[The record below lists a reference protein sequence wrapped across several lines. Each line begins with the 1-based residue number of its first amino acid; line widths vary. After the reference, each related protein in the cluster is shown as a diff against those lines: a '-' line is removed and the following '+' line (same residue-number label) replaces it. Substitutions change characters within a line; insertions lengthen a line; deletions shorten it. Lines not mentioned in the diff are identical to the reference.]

1 MILIPTI
8 DPRCKKVFLLI
19 VIHVRQELKN
29 EDEID
34 KFLQNISKMKTCKGF
49 PEKDVKPGKFV

>member
-1 MILIPTI
+1 MG
-8 DPRCKKVFLLI
+8 RFKKRPHPPPPLI

-34 KFLQNISKMKTCKGF
+34 KFLQSISKMKTCKGF
-49 PEKDVKPGKFV
+49 PEKDVKPGKFVK